1 MILITSEI
9 RRAQCLV
16 NNDTRKGY
24 SNSLLWSFFV
34 VFFHPIIPLAPP
46 KFLPFQ
52 GDSYA
57 ETSPKSYPFI
67 PRKFSPAR
75 GILRKKD
82 VQIPP
87 PKISLESPLNGS
99 RNGDN
104 LSIKSLYFARITL
117 IFPGFLPRAIPLQG
131 QLAGRM
137 QGEMSGN
144 VCCALKGWTL
154 GSS

>member
-1 MILITSEI
+1 MVLFCCLFPPHHPPGPTQISSLSGGFLRRNVAKILP
-9 RRAQCLV
+9 V
-16 NNDTRKGY
+16 
-24 SNSLLWSFFV
+24 
-34 VFFHPIIPLAPP
+34 HPP
-46 KFLPFQ
+46 KILPSE
-52 GDSYA
+52 GDSSK
-57 ETSPKSYPFI
+57 ERRTNTRSS
-67 PRKFSPAR
+67 
-75 GILRKKD
+75 
-82 VQIPP
+82 P